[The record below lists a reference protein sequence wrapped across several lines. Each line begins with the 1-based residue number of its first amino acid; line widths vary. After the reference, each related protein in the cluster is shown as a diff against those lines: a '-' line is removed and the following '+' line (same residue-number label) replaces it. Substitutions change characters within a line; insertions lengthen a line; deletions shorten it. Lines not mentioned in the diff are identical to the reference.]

1 MIEVA
6 EFIVYASASPI
17 TSTSSTMKLLFA
29 TLCERVVLARSR
41 IPQRKLS
48 FERIIVSA
56 LAITPAVMT
65 RFPHV

>member
-17 TSTSSTMKLLFA
+17 TSTSSTIKLLFT
-29 TLCERVVLARSR
+29 TLCESVVLARSR
-41 IPQRKLS
+41 IPHRKLS
-48 FERIIVSA
+48 FERITVSA
-56 LAITPAVMT
+56 LAVVPAVIT